1 MRISLRKAI
10 AGHKLVPGYNVKYD
24 GQIKTLDEQN
34 DASSGAL
41 TLLVVPVAG
50 VEKLS
55 FVRLFRRSRQEKPV
69 LVSAGAEEEAALARV
84 VNGQA
89 HEQDLQGGAASGSG
103 CGGDV
108 SRGVGSET
116 TAWSHCSPAPGG
128 ARSAAAADL
137 VA

>member
-1 MRISLRKAI
+1 VALGGIAISLRKAI
-10 AGHKLVPGYNVKYD
+10 AGHKLARGYNVKYD

-41 TLLVVPVAG
+41 TLLMVPVAG

-84 VNGQA
+84 VNG
-89 HEQDLQGGAASGSG
+89 
-103 CGGDV
+103 
-108 SRGVGSET
+108 
-116 TAWSHCSPAPGG
+116 
-128 ARSAAAADL
+128 
-137 VA
+137 